1 MFQLENKLNRGLCK
15 VRYLTFLKEGFQGL
29 EFRLLICALKL
40 FNFNRNAHLLWHL
53 LSIHA

>member
-15 VRYLTFLKEGFQGL
+15 VRYLIFLKEGFQGL